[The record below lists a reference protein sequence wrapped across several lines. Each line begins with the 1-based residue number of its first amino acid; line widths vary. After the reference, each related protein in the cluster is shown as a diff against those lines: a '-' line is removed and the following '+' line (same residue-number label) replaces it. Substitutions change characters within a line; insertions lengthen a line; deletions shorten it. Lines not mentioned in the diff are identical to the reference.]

1 MAPQPKLSPLQ
12 EQEARRRAQMEAKTS
27 KTPRNI
33 SDEEKALRKERVA
46 AAKEALKN
54 SVGLKGDHVAT
65 ARTALKTYLQRLN
78 EKNQPDDARFAE
90 LVEAPFKTPPKRN
103 TNERRF

>member
-1 MAPQPKLSPLQ
+1 
-12 EQEARRRAQMEAKTS
+12 MEAKS
-27 KTPRNI
+27 KAPRNI

-54 SVGLKGDHVAT
+54 SVGLKGDHVAS

-103 TNERRF
+103 TNDRRF